1 MKRLISVILILALCL
16 SGCDFGRDRMKEPV
30 SFYYLREHSGSDDY
44 DVFFTE
50 GAIGAETREAA
61 GHRNDLNYLLAL
73 YLQGP
78 MDAQFES
85 PFPVGSKIEDIQN
98 ENGELTIVMNTI
110 SSRFNDME
118 LTIACACLAKTC
130 MGLTDAD
137 VVTVEAYGPN
147 KKALF
152 SRSFTEDSLILEDLY
167 TQGAEATEET
177 Q

>member
-1 MKRLISVILILALCL
+1 MKRLICLILIPVLFL
-16 SGCDFGRDRMKEPV
+16 SGCGFGRNRMKESV

-85 PFPVGSKIEDIQN
+85 PFPVGSKIVDIRN

-110 SSRFNDME
+110 ASRFNDME

-147 KKALF
+147 KKVLF
-152 SRSFTEDSLILEDLY
+152 SRSFTEDSLVLEDVY
-167 TQGAEATEET
+167 PQATEET